1 MKIFANLQSRESKQ
15 VMAVIYLEV
24 NIESLE
30 SELVPGNSL
39 LTGVANELH
48 LLGRKNH
55 PQRFKQLEA
64 YNEAKKRDENCHLD
78 FMKETRLTDNLALT
92 KLVDTA
98 LPFMAILDPIVEVW
112 LFLEDIFTLK
122 DITLTLL
129 FLSASSLCVIFF
141 ELALA
146 MLPVALALYILSNA
160 YYMKRYKVAKPN
172 ITRTAGF
179 ILNQMEQGIAA
190 RPKVDRLV
198 SDIVFWGKPNFTLLV
213 I

>member
-1 MKIFANLQSRESKQ
+1 
-15 VMAVIYLEV
+15 MAVLYLEV

-30 SELVPGNSL
+30 SELVPGDSL
-39 LTGVANELH
+39 LTGVANELY

-146 MLPVALALYILSNA
+146 MLPIALALYILSNA

>member
-15 VMAVIYLEV
+15 VMAVLYLEV

-30 SELVPGNSL
+30 SELVPGDSL
-39 LTGVANELH
+39 LTGVTNELY

-64 YNEAKKRDENCHLD
+64 YNEAKKRDENFHLD

-146 MLPVALALYILSNA
+146 MLPIALALYILSNA

>member
-1 MKIFANLQSRESKQ
+1 
-15 VMAVIYLEV
+15 MAVLYLEV

-146 MLPVALALYILSNA
+146 MLPIALALYILSNA